1 MDIRQYLDNPMG
13 KGAIIQGKQLIIDDL
28 DKRFEKLNTDKKI
41 ESDVYKDGNNY
52 IFHIKLPSESERD
65 NTYDVVIEFS
75 PVDKT
80 SLSDE
85 SIINYNVKFFSN
97 CPSFIFTYAYAYNDK
112 NLFIDFLSKK
122 LDEQVLKNAPV
133 VKNPMNIVNFEK
145 SIYFACKY
153 LVEEKN
159 LNKNYL
165 KSFVQRFKKKD
176 FIHSIRTQAQIM
188 EEIKKAKL
196 LLNDEKEKERR
207 KEDKPKRTKNILNKE
222 NTPNGVNL
230 IKPKQSTTKEKGVNK
245 VNKIKPKTS
254 TSKSGVNK
262 IKKIKGKKR

>member
-1 MDIRQYLDNPMG
+1 MNIRQYLDNPMG

-28 DKRFEKLNTDKKI
+28 DKRFEKLSRDKEI
-41 ESDVYKDGNNY
+41 DSDVYKDGNNY
-52 IFHIKLPSESERD
+52 FFHVKIPSESERD
-65 NTYDVVIEFS
+65 NDYDVVVEFS
-75 PVDKT
+75 PIDNT

-85 SIINYNVKFFSN
+85 TILNYNIRFFSN

-112 NLFIDFLSKK
+112 DLFIDFLSKR
-122 LDEQVLKNAPV
+122 LDEQVLKTAPV
-133 VKNPMNIVNFEK
+133 VKNPTNMVNFEK
-145 SIYFACKY
+145 SIYFACKH

-165 KSFVQRFKKKD
+165 KSFVQRFKKKE
-176 FIHSIRTQAQIM
+176 FIHSIRTQAEIM

-196 LLNDEKEKERR
+196 NLKEEKDKERR
-207 KEDKPKRTKNILNKE
+207 KEERPKRTKNILNKE

-245 VNKIKPKTS
+245 VNKINSKKS
-254 TSKSGVNK
+254 TGKSGVNK

>member
-1 MDIRQYLDNPMG
+1 M
-13 KGAIIQGKQLIIDDL
+13 
-28 DKRFEKLNTDKKI
+28 TDKKI
-41 ESDVYKDGNNY
+41 ESDVYKEGDNY
-52 IFHIKLPSESERD
+52 IFHVKLPSESERD
-65 NTYDVVIEFS
+65 NTYDVVVEFS
-75 PVDKT
+75 PIDKT

-112 NLFIDFLSKK
+112 GLFIDFLSKK
-122 LDEQVLKNAPV
+122 LDELVLKNAPV

-176 FIHSIRTQAQIM
+176 YPFCW
-188 EEIKKAKL
+188 
-196 LLNDEKEKERR
+196 
-207 KEDKPKRTKNILNKE
+207 KPR
-222 NTPNGVNL
+222 
-230 IKPKQSTTKEKGVNK
+230 
-245 VNKIKPKTS
+245 
-254 TSKSGVNK
+254 
-262 IKKIKGKKR
+262 

>member
-28 DKRFEKLNTDKKI
+28 DKRFNKLVEDNEI
-41 ESDVYKDGNNY
+41 ESDIYKDGDNY
-52 IFHIKLPSESERD
+52 IFHVKLPSESERD

-75 PVDKT
+75 PIDLT
-80 SLSDE
+80 SKSDE
-85 SIINYNVKFFSN
+85 SILNYNVRFFSN

-112 NLFIDFLSKK
+112 GLFIDYLTKK
-122 LDEQVLKNAPV
+122 LDEQVLKNPPV
-133 VKNPMNIVNFEK
+133 VKNPTNMVNFEK

-153 LVEEKN
+153 LVDKKN
-159 LNKNYL
+159 LNKEFL

-176 FIHSIRTQAQIM
+176 FIYGIRTQAEIM
-188 EEIKKAKL
+188 EEIKKAN
-196 LLNDEKEKERR
+196 LNLKEEKDKERR
-207 KEDKPKRTKNILNKE
+207 KNEKPKRTKNILNKE
-222 NTPNGVNL
+222 NTPNGVKL
-230 IKPKQSTTKEKGVNK
+230 ITPKQSTSKEKGVNK
-245 VNKIKPKTS
+245 VNKIKPKKS